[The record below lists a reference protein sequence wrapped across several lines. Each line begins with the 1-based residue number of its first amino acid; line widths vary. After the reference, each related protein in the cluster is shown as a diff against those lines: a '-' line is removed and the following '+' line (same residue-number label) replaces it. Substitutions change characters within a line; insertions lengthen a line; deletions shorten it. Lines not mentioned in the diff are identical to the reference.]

1 MANENKMNIIEA
13 LVKLRNDLK
22 LWVANNLRVKL
33 DKNLG
38 EENANKI
45 LSIDENG
52 DVVPTSIIPSIIQIV
67 TWEAED

>member
-1 MANENKMNIIEA
+1 MADNNKMNIIDA